1 MPRKGGIMFVDLL
14 RKRRSIRQ
22 FDQQPVEQEKIDI
35 LVEAMLRSPSSRSL
49 NPWEFIVVTDKE
61 MIEKLSQSKPHGAT
75 FMKNATLAVVVCG
88 DPEKC
93 DVWIEDCSIAAL
105 NIHLA
110 ATDIGLG
117 SCWVQIRKRDHNG
130 EIGAEDYVK
139 QLLEVPATIRVEA
152 IVAVGY
158 PKEQKPGH
166 PLSALP
172 SNQVSFGQFGKRQA

>member
-1 MPRKGGIMFVDLL
+1 MFVDLL

-22 FDQQPVEQEKIDI
+22 FEQKPVEQDKVDI
-35 LVEAMLRSPSSRSL
+35 LIEAMLRSPSSRSL
-49 NPWEFIVVTDKE
+49 NPWEFIVVTEVE
-61 MIEKLSQSKPHGAT
+61 MIQKLSQSKPHGAT
-75 FMKNATLAVVVCG
+75 FMKNAPLAIVVCG

-117 SCWVQIRKRDHNG
+117 SCWVQIRKRDCNA
-130 EIGAEDYVK
+130 EIGAEEYVRR
-139 QLLEVPATIRVEA
+139 LLEIPANIRVEA

-158 PKEQKPGH
+158 PKEEKPGH
-166 PLSALP
+166 SYASLP
-172 SNQVSFGQFGKRQA
+172 SDQVSYGVFGNREPEQA